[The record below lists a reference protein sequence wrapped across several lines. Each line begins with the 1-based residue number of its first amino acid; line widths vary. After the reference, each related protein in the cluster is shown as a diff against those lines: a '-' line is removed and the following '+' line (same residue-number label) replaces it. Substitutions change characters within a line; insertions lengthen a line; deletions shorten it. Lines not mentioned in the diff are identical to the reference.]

1 MFRHRTR
8 ERDLLGELLE
18 EARWV
23 ERIGEAGRVSVPAR
37 VPELDAMLEALM
49 KAQMLRRQL
58 TERLARE
65 REAAQGCDWGPE
77 DARGGSPPDRR
88 QGERE
93 AS

>member
-1 MFRHRTR
+1 MSRDRTR

-23 ERIGEAGRVSVPAR
+23 ERIGEAGRVTVPLR

-58 TERLARE
+58 TDRLARE
-65 REAAQGCDWGPE
+65 REA
-77 DARGGSPPDRR
+77 S
-88 QGERE
+88 
-93 AS
+93 